1 MRGPLPYSTAAK
13 HRSSG
18 DDCHGD
24 DGADEPTRSV
34 TNIEQLELRASR
46 LGEQVQSL
54 NEKYKKALSDSD
66 MVRRRTQKF
75 VEDAKLFGIQSF
87 CRDLVEVADL
97 LELVSR
103 ELRGEGE
110 QAGLRGEA
118 QREAQDTV
126 EALCRGLVRV
136 QERLEAAFSKH
147 GLEKMLPVG
156 GRYDPHQHQI
166 VCHVAAP
173 GVEPGAVAV
182 VKQEGY
188 RLHGRTVRHARV
200 GIAMATQAP

>member
-1 MRGPLPYSTAAK
+1 MATHLLRCSRNRFCCLGRIQSFISKINEGPLPYSTAAK

-97 LELVSR
+97 LEL
-103 ELRGEGE
+103 
-110 QAGLRGEA
+110 
-118 QREAQDTV
+118 
-126 EALCRGLVRV
+126 
-136 QERLEAAFSKH
+136 ERLEAAFSKH
-147 GLEKMLPVG
+147 GLEKMLLVG

-166 VCHVAAP
+166 VCHIAAP

-200 GIAMATQAP
+200 GIAMATQAQ